1 MVTLPATVKEL
12 AIELEVWQR
21 IVVVI
26 QKMGH
31 NWKLLEQ
38 VGEIPVRKSS
48 STRRL
53 GVYVSIGS
61 KPVCIR
67 LQLAQEPDIL
77 PETFLHE
84 VAHACDHLTRR
95 FKLKGWRGN
104 HGVPWKNWAAE
115 LGISTARCG
124 ESSLLNQLHQQRL
137 KLVAKC
143 LKCGDEIHRVRRLN
157 RNRNYIHKCGGK
169 IEKY

>member
-1 MVTLPATVKEL
+1 MVILPATVKEV
-12 AIELEVWQR
+12 ATELKVWQR
-21 IVVVI
+21 IVIVSK
-26 QKMGH
+26 KMER
-31 NWKLLEQ
+31 NANFLEQ
-38 VGEIPVRKSS
+38 IGKIPVRKSS
-48 STRRL
+48 SIRRL

-67 LQLAQEPDIL
+67 LQLAQEPDNL
-77 PETFLHE
+77 YQTFLHE

-95 FKLKGWRGN
+95 RRPKGWRGN
-104 HGVPWKNWAAE
+104 HGASWQHWATE

-124 ESSLLNQLHQQRL
+124 ESNLLKQLHQQRL

-143 LKCGDEIHRVRRLN
+143 LKCGVEIHRVRRLN
-157 RNRNYIHKCGGK
+157 RNGNYVHECGGK